1 MTLILTVREKQRK
14 QEPDTL
20 THHPIPAGKRMTV
33 RRRQDSQ
40 KQTIFQSEL
49 LFKKINL

>member
-20 THHPIPAGKRMTV
+20 THHPIPAGKQMTV

-40 KQTIFQSEL
+40 KQRIFQSEL